1 MADKIGTCLWFDNQ
15 AEEAAKFYT
24 SIFKNSKI
32 NTTTH
37 YSEEIAE
44 PANRP
49 VGSVMTVSFE
59 LEGRP
64 FLALNGGPIFKFN
77 ESVSLIVNCKDQEE
91 IDYFWEKLTADG
103 GEESMCGWLKDKYG
117 LSWQITPENW
127 EEVMKGDS
135 DKARKALGALMQMK
149 KFDLAEIEKA
159 MNS

>member
-1 MADKIGTCLWFDNQ
+1 MADKIGTCLWFDDQ

-32 NTTTH
+32 HTTTH
-37 YSEEIAE
+37 YTEEMSG
-44 PANRP
+44 PSNKP

-77 ESVSLIVNCKDQEE
+77 ESISLIVNCKDQEE
-91 IDYFWEKLTADG
+91 IDYYWSNLTADG
-103 GEESMCGWLKDKYG
+103 GEESMCGWLKDKFG

-127 EEVMKGDS
+127 EEIMKGDS
-135 DKARKALGALMQMK
+135 EKAKKALGALMQMK
-149 KFDLAEIEKA
+149 KFDLAEIERV